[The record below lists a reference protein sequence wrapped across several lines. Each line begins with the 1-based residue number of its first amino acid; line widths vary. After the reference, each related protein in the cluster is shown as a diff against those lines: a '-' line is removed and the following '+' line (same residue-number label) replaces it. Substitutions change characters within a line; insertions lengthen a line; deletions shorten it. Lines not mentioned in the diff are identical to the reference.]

1 MKRVDPPDK
10 TTLEKSIRRRSMS
23 DFRIEY
29 ASTSCI
35 PSNSSPIKSGRNRT
49 SGARN
54 FAGPIYREKSFRAKT
69 NVRHIG
75 KLVLHVYETMQ
86 LDEIFE
92 KLYIFWAIHISNP
105 YTVLQVKKNCF
116 IKNHAKLDLCI
127 GSTTSQ
133 NQTINNY
140 N

>member
-1 MKRVDPPDK
+1 
-10 TTLEKSIRRRSMS
+10 
-23 DFRIEY
+23 
-29 ASTSCI
+29 
-35 PSNSSPIKSGRNRT
+35 
-49 SGARN
+49 
-54 FAGPIYREKSFRAKT
+54 
-69 NVRHIG
+69 
-75 KLVLHVYETMQ
+75 MQ